1 MREPAWRVFAAEY
14 NEANHV
20 IEGRGEKKPR
30 YVLTP
35 LGAKVNRL
43 FIAGVLTDVEE
54 IGAEGIRRR
63 ARISDPTGI
72 HVVYA
77 EAFEPEVASILADME
92 VPSYIA
98 VVGKVRIY
106 EPEENVLY
114 VSARAEKAKE
124 VSEEVRDHWI
134 IEACRGT
141 LVRINAMRDAL
152 SMNEATPKQLRE
164 LGYPPA
170 VAEGVSEALKVYKD
184 IDVEQYEMM
193 VRDAL
198 SFITTGKKEIRKDYA
213 AEEEKLLDIIASMQ
227 GEDGAIWD
235 EVMEEAVK
243 QGMERS
249 VVEEVMVILLEKG
262 QIYEP
267 QLGKIKMV

>member
-1 MREPAWRVFAAEY
+1 MREPAWRIFAAEY
-14 NEANHV
+14 NESNHV
-20 IEGRGEKKPR
+20 IESTGEKKPR

-43 FIAGVLTDVEE
+43 FIVGVLTDVEE

-63 ARISDPTGI
+63 ARVSDPTGM

-77 EAFEPEVASILADME
+77 EAFEPEVASILADMD

-98 VVGKVRIY
+98 VVGKARIY

-114 VSARAEKAKE
+114 VSARAEMAKE
-124 VSEEVRDHWI
+124 VDEKTRDHWI
-134 IEACRGT
+134 MEACRGT
-141 LVRINAMRDAL
+141 LMRINAMKDAM
-152 SMNEATPKQLRE
+152 SMNAATSKQLRE
-164 LGYPPA
+164 LGYPPM

-184 IDVEQYEMM
+184 VDLEGYEMM
-193 VRDAL
+193 VRDAI
-198 SFITTGKKEIRKDYA
+198 SFITTGKKELRKDYA
-213 AEEEKLLDIIASMQ
+213 EEEEKVLEIIAEMQ
-227 GEDGAIWD
+227 KEEGAIWD
-235 EVMEEAVK
+235 EVIQEAERR
-243 QGMERS
+243 GMERK
-249 VVEEVMVILLEKG
+249 VVEEIMVILLEKG